1 METKFQT
8 SFIPRKPLVPNS
20 SAATPPQ
27 SSDHASGF
35 LVLIGM
41 VLFGLSVASG
51 IVVFGWEKVEKS
63 NIEKNKVQ
71 LEVNKKQFGSD
82 IEFLKKFN
90 TKINLTK
97 RLVEGHTAISEVFTI
112 INSLAVDNVRFSELD
127 FQVPNDPRKDK
138 IELKLKGEALS
149 FPALAYQSDVLAE
162 TDKLVDASVADL
174 MLGEKGIISFGLS
187 GVIPL
192 DKILY
197 KNQFA
202 PAATTTS
209 SDEQIQ

>member
-20 SAATPPQ
+20 SSATPPQ
-27 SSDHASGF
+27 ASEHASGL
-35 LVLIGM
+35 LVFIGM
-41 VLFGLSVASG
+41 ICFGLSVASG
-51 IVVFGWEKVEKS
+51 IVVFGWEKVEKN

-71 LEVNKKQFGSD
+71 LETNKKQFGSD

-97 RLVEGHTAISEVFTI
+97 KLVENHTAIAEVFSI
-112 INSLAVDNVRFSELD
+112 VDSLAVDNVRFTEFEYSLPLD
-127 FQVPNDPRKDK
+127 PAKDK
-138 IELKLKGEALS
+138 IEIKLKGEALS

-162 TDKLVDASVADL
+162 TDKITDGIVFDLALVD
-174 MLGEKGIISFGLS
+174 KGLVNFGIT
-187 GVIPL
+187 GNIPF

-197 KNQFA
+197 KNQFTPPA
-202 PAATTTS
+202 PAPSNTQT
-209 SDEQIQ
+209 Q